1 MKETIRVSKLKK
13 GVLGS
18 KLQLA
23 LHTMNINPN
32 SKLWIVDKEPVDVD
46 SLSIMDLQM
55 LLNEKQT
62 TAVFK
67 ACDDLMKLAE
77 KHDRRIKILY
87 ESEID
92 EYNQYLEEG

>member
-1 MKETIRVSKLKK
+1 MKETIRVSKLKE

-32 SKLWIVDKEPVDVD
+32 TKLWIVDEEPVDVD
-46 SLSIMDLQM
+46 SLSIQDLQM
-55 LLNEKQT
+55 LLNGKQT
-62 TAVFK
+62 AIVFK

-77 KHDRRIKILY
+77 KHGRRIHILY
-87 ESEID
+87 EGEID
-92 EYNQYLEEG
+92 EYNEYLKEE

>member
-1 MKETIRVSKLKK
+1 MKETIRVSKLKE

-18 KLQLA
+18 KLESTLN
-23 LHTMNINPN
+23 TMNPN

-55 LLNEKQT
+55 MLNEKQT
-62 TAVFK
+62 TVVFK
-67 ACDDLMKLAE
+67 ACDDLMKLAK
-77 KHDRRIKILY
+77 KHDRRIQILY

-92 EYNQYLEEG
+92 EYNQYLEEE